1 MPAHFYYVAGGIS
14 HTMDALI
21 QAFFR
26 ILLLRAGPQTIP
38 PSPALMWLVLLLH
51 FAIGF
56 LLTIFTQPF
65 GYSVLSSLVGT
76 LIMVAVVHG
85 LLLFYRQHARYLQTL
100 SALAAC
106 EVLLGLML
114 LPLSLSALYS
124 SGDDGSELTSLLAI
138 LWLMVVGWN
147 VAVAAHIFRHALSV
161 SMGGGFLYSIVYF
174 IIAITVGDLMSSAGT
189 VQ

>member
-1 MPAHFYYVAGGIS
+1 MPAHFYFVAGGKT

-38 PSPALMWLVLLLH
+38 PSAALMWLVLVLH

-65 GYSVLSSLVGT
+65 GYSLLSSLVGT
-76 LIMVAVVHG
+76 LIMVAVVHA
-85 LLLFYRQHARYLQTL
+85 LLLFYQQHARYLQTL
-100 SALAAC
+100 TALAAC
-106 EVLLGLML
+106 EVLLGLLL
-114 LPLSLSALYS
+114 LPLSLSALYYQGRDS
-124 SGDDGSELTSLLAI
+124 NELTTLLAI

-147 VAVAAHIFRHALSV
+147 VAVAAHILRHALSV
-161 SMGGGFLYSIVYF
+161 STGLGFLYSIVYF
-174 IIAITVGDLMSSAGT
+174 MIAITVGDVMSSAGT